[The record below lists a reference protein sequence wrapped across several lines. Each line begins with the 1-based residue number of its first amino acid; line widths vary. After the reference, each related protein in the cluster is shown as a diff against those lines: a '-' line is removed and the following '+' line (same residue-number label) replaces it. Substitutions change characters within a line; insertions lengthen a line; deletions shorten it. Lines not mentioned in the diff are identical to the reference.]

1 MPDMNKLLA
10 DVKGYLGVTWQDD
23 VTDRNISGYINR
35 GMARLQQIAGA
46 PLDFEQE
53 DQPRTL
59 LLDYC
64 RYANS
69 QALEVFEKNFQSEL
83 LELNLYHQATTV
95 WMLKVMSE
103 AGAEQ
108 GKTKITVSPGLSDG
122 NTYVYKTG
130 ANIIL
135 PALFDKCGAVENFN
149 TWDGIAEISAAA
161 GETVM
166 VVEVDANGKSIKGGT
181 APAVVG

>member
-95 WMLKVMSE
+95 WTLKVISV
-103 AGAEQ
+103 AGTVS
-108 GKTKITVSPGLSDG
+108 GKTMITVLPHLSDG
-122 NTYVYKTG
+122 NSYVCKSG
-130 ANIIL
+130 ANIML
-135 PALFDKCGAVENFN
+135 PALFDECQTVDGF
-149 TWDGIAEISAAA
+149 TPWDGTTEIQAEA
-161 GETVM
+161 GETILI
-166 VVEVDANGKSIKGGT
+166 VEVDADGKAIKAGM
-181 APAVVG
+181 APAIVG